1 MRRTRLFSWLLCTGL
16 AFSVANCGSETASCP
31 PISGND
37 RDQDGLDDSIEQCVG
52 SDLFNPDSDGDGIND
67 GVEYNYPK
75 ICVAGDSALQ
85 RRSPVPTCSTSADCA
100 EGESCR
106 GLDPTRTDS
115 DGDGVPDAQED
126 INFDGSIDP
135 AMGET
140 DPRLVD
146 TNGDGTPDSMDG
158 SAICRPD
165 GLGMVVQQSVGPI
178 QIGHDPLFGT
188 ARTISGTAANKSAV
202 ALDEDA
208 TGVAAL
214 VVGTPALATTLTND
228 RIAAEAAV
236 RTALTTAGYTVTDVF
251 IGRQFTTHELN
262 PAVQSTLRVT
272 RATASSA
279 GTLRDLVVSGLT
291 GGTAPTGGGTGPGSA
306 FYADITTVRRT
317 SSNYDDIIVAFSP
330 TALYDDN
337 TKLTAIRVTDLVNAS
352 GVAEAG
358 KTLDYKCQYILTNRI
373 PTADII
379 WTVDI
384 SQSMGGN
391 QARLASTASTFF
403 QRLQTAGVDFRVGIF
418 NAFSTLPALNTTT
431 YAGFPSGFAFTPGT
445 AGDGPLQICRYV
457 TSPESGTAGFC
468 PLDNPKTNDM
478 AAPFGVPNGAN
489 ANEEPVSAAILV
501 DDQFTKNATDAT
513 VTNANWKWRPD
524 ATKVA
529 FFVTDESGGNDFNRY
544 IKSADIP
551 GSSPPVRFAPA
562 GTFNGTVLA
571 NVIKHFKDRGIMT
584 FGSVP
589 VSARLCSANNVAD
602 LPRCVIEGG
611 GGAYVD
617 VDNSTDQDVA
627 SAMNR
632 LVDAIAGASSQFKLL
647 RTPITHT
654 IKVTVR
660 NQVVPRSRKEGFD
673 YDTASRSIVFYGTQY
688 RPVVGDT
695 VYISYRVWATSSG

>member
-1 MRRTRLFSWLLCTGL
+1 MTRHRLFGWLLCTGL
-16 AFSVANCGSETASCP
+16 ALTSATCGSETAACP
-31 PISGND
+31 PISGSD
-37 RDQDGLDDSIEQCVG
+37 RDQDGLDDSLEQCVG
-52 SDLFNPDSDGDGIND
+52 SDLLNPDSDGDGVSD
-67 GVEYNYPK
+67 GVEYSYPK
-75 ICVAGDSALQ
+75 ICVAANSAAQ
-85 RRSPVPTCSTSADCA
+85 RRSPVPTCSTSADCS

-106 GLDPTRTDS
+106 GLDPTRSDS

-140 DPRLVD
+140 DPRLSD
-146 TNGDGTPDSMDG
+146 TNGDGVPDSMDG

-165 GLGMVVQQSVGPI
+165 GLGMVVQQSLGPI
-178 QIGHDPLFGT
+178 QVGHDPLFGT
-188 ARTISGTAANKSAV
+188 ARPIAGTTTNKSAI

-214 VVGTPALATTLTND
+214 VVATPALATTLTDD
-228 RIAAEAAV
+228 RIAAERAV

-272 RATASSA
+272 RTAASSA
-279 GTLRDLVVSGLT
+279 GTLRDLVVKGLS

-306 FYADITTVRRT
+306 FYADITTVRRAGN
-317 SSNYDDIIVAFSP
+317 SYNDLIVAFSP

-337 TKLTAIRVTDLVNAS
+337 SKLTAIRVTDLVNGS

-358 KTLDYKCQYILTNRI
+358 KTLDYKCQYIVANRL

-384 SQSMGGN
+384 SRSMGGN
-391 QARLASTASTFF
+391 QSRLASTASTFF
-403 QRLQTAGVDFRVGIF
+403 QRLQAAGVDFRVGVF
-418 NAFSTLPALNTTT
+418 NAFSTLPSLATIT

-457 TSPESGTAGFC
+457 TSPESGAQGFC
-468 PLDNPKTNDM
+468 PLDNPSSKDM
-478 AAPFGVPNGAN
+478 AAPFGIPDGNN
-489 ANEEPVSAAILV
+489 ANEEPVSAAILIEE
-501 DDQFTKNATDAT
+501 QFTKNGSDTS
-513 VTNANWKWRPD
+513 VTNPNWKWRPD

-529 FFVTDESGGNDFNRY
+529 FFVTDEKGGNDFGRY
-544 IKSADIP
+544 IKTATIP
-551 GSSPPVRFAPA
+551 GSSPAAPFAPG
-562 GTFNGTVLA
+562 GTYSGAVLA
-571 NVIKHFKDRGIMT
+571 NVVKFFKDRGVLT

-589 VSARLCSANNVAD
+589 VTTNLCSANLVAD
-602 LPRCVIEGG
+602 LARCVIEGG
-611 GGAYVD
+611 GGAYLD
-617 VDNSTDQDVA
+617 VDNSTDQDVQ

-632 LVDAIAGASSQFKLL
+632 LVDAIAGASSQFKLS

-654 IKVTVR
+654 IKVTVK
-660 NQVVPRSRKEGFD
+660 NQNVPRSRKEGFD

-688 RPVVGDT
+688 RPQVGDP

>member
-1 MRRTRLFSWLLCTGL
+1 M
-16 AFSVANCGSETASCP
+16 
-31 PISGND
+31 
-37 RDQDGLDDSIEQCVG
+37 DGLDDSIEQCVG
-52 SDLFNPDSDGDGIND
+52 SDLFNPDSDGDGIGD
-67 GVEYNYPK
+67 GIEYSYPK

-85 RRSPVPTCSTSADCA
+85 RRNPVPTCSTSADCG

-158 SAICRPD
+158 AAICRPD
-165 GLGMVVQQSVGPI
+165 GLGMVVQQSAGPI
-178 QIGHDPLFGT
+178 QVGHDPRFGT
-188 ARTISGTAANKSAV
+188 ARVISGTTMNKSAI

-214 VVGTPALATTLTND
+214 VVATPALATTLTDD
-228 RIAAEAAV
+228 RIAAERAV
-236 RTALTTAGYTVTDVF
+236 RMALTGAGYTVTDVF
-251 IGRQFTTHELN
+251 VGRQFTTHELN

-272 RATASSA
+272 RTAASSA
-279 GTLRDLVVSGLT
+279 GTLRDLVVTGLSG
-291 GGTAPTGGGTGPGSA
+291 GAAPTGGGTGPGSA
-306 FYADITTVRRT
+306 FYADITTVRRA
-317 SSNYDDIIVAFSP
+317 SNSYDDIIVAFSP

-337 TKLTAIRVTDLVNAS
+337 STLTAIRVTDLVNAS

-358 KTLDYKCQYILTNRI
+358 KTLDYKCQYLVANRL

-403 QRLQTAGVDFRVGIF
+403 QRMQAAGVDFRVGIF
-418 NAFSTLPALNTTT
+418 NAFSTLPSLGTTT
-431 YAGFPSGFAFTPGT
+431 YAGFPNGFAFTPGT

-468 PLDNPKTNDM
+468 PLDNPKSLDM
-478 AAPFGVPNGAN
+478 AAPFGVPDGAN

-501 DDQFTKNATDAT
+501 EDQFTRNATDVS
-513 VTNANWKWRPD
+513 VTNPSWKWRPD

-529 FFVTDESGGNDFNRY
+529 FFVTDENGGNDFNRY
-544 IKSADIP
+544 IKDANIP
-551 GSSPPVRFAPA
+551 GSSPATRFAPG
-562 GTFNGTVLA
+562 GTYSGTVLG
-571 NVIKHFKDRGIMT
+571 NVVKFFKDRGILT

-589 VSARLCSANNVAD
+589 VSARLCSTNAVAD
-602 LPRCVIEGG
+602 LARCVIEGG
-611 GGAYVD
+611 GGAYVN
-617 VDNSTDQDVA
+617 VDTATDQDVQ

-632 LVDAIAGASSQFKLL
+632 LVDAIAGASSQFKLT

-654 IKVTVR
+654 IKVTVK

-688 RPVVGDT
+688 RPQVGDT